1 MDKVFIINACILYLS
16 EVQVS
21 LLLDLWP
28 FPVSDTIQETAYF
41 GGGVNMC
48 VTTHLPSLPV
58 IIITQ
63 CMFERYDNHKP
74 LVL

>member
-16 EVQVS
+16 KVQVT
-21 LLLDLWP
+21 LLLDLWL
-28 FPVSDTIQETAYF
+28 VSDTIQETVYL
-41 GGGVNMC
+41 GDVNMC
-48 VTTHLPSLPV
+48 VPTHLPSLPV